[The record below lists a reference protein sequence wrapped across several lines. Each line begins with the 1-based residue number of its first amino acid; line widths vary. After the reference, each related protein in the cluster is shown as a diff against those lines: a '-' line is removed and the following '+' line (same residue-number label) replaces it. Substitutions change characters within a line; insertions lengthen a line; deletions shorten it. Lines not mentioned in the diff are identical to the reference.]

1 MTWKRD
7 LARASAAAF
16 WAAAST
22 VLVTV
27 TTTTARSLRGSP
39 VSSRMLSANSN
50 AATPR
55 GVMGGRSITAS
66 GYHGCRWMKS
76 HM

>member
-1 MTWKRD
+1 MTTSRTRGYSPRSMMAPRKAPTEEATSSSVIWNRD

-27 TTTTARSLRGSP
+27 TTMTARSFRGSP
-39 VSSRMLSANSN
+39 V
-50 AATPR
+50 
-55 GVMGGRSITAS
+55 
-66 GYHGCRWMKS
+66 
-76 HM
+76 